1 MIEGVDTEFKEL
13 DRMKGTLPDS
23 IPKEIVAF
31 ANTEGGDLYVG
42 IHFFNGVFRICDTF
56 SNLTGG
62 RFFCQV
68 S

>member
-31 ANTEGGDLYVG
+31 ANTEVG
-42 IHFFNGVFRICDTF
+42 SCMSVFAMTAAW
-56 SNLTGG
+56 S
-62 RFFCQV
+62 V
-68 S
+68 